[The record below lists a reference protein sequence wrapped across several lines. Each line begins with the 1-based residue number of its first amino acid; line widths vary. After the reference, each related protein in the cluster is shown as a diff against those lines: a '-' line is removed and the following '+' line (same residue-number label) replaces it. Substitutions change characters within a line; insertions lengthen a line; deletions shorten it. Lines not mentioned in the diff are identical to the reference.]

1 MKYNLESAR
10 KRALNV
16 CTTKNIWQKTWEVFS
31 EKVTKFF
38 HIISERSMFIKN
50 ELNFIHWKRFI
61 RIRVFVILL
70 VIRCDITI
78 IWIVI
83 FSKKSTEAQ
92 QWHVKSENLLNFSV
106 AILVEWSGSRRASIV
121 NIMLNLMWKEQWV
134 SAYYC
139 GLQLK
144 DKDFTSIVHCSITL
158 LFESLHSCNGHPMGN
173 TRQDKIKKTSFFRQ
187 FSIQY
192 YFETY
197 NLARKT
203 IPFSL
208 TRRFFSYT
216 ILIVYF
222 MDLFL
227 SGQDVKYNVDN
238 ETSELHRKLYKIML
252 ITLLATLDE
261 TVFLD
266 MKVS

>member
-50 ELNFIHWKRFI
+50 KLNFIHWKRFI

-78 IWIVI
+78 ILIVI

-158 LFESLHSCNGHPMGN
+158 LFENLHSCNGHPMGN
-173 TRQDKIKKTSFFRQ
+173 TRQDKIKKPHSSDNFQYNITS
-187 FSIQY
+187 
-192 YFETY
+192 
-197 NLARKT
+197 
-203 IPFSL
+203 
-208 TRRFFSYT
+208 RR
-216 ILIVYF
+216 
-222 MDLFL
+222 
-227 SGQDVKYNVDN
+227 
-238 ETSELHRKLYKIML
+238 
-252 ITLLATLDE
+252 ITLH
-261 TVFLD
+261 VKRFPFH
-266 MKVS
+266 